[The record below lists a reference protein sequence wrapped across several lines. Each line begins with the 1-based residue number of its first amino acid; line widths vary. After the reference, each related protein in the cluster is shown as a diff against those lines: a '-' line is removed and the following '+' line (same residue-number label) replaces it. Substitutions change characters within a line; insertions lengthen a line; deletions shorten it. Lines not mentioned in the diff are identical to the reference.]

1 MAALF
6 VVYCVSVSAITAPK
20 PIPSMPFPQCRSPKA
35 VSPKRASNLGGVF
48 CAFPAMSM
56 AGKRCA
62 NCWSTMCHCQSSLLQ
77 LPAAGLQC
85 HRRRYRGVCQPK
97 SALCHLPK
105 VIVAASESHC
115 GTFRKPYTTRQSA
128 LCFFRK
134 TCAKT
139 FGERCALQGF
149 PAGVVSP
156 NAAKLASLVNDVP
169 CRAF

>member
-1 MAALF
+1 MAAFF

-105 VIVAASESHC
+105 VIVAPLGSPIPHA
-115 GTFRKPYTTRQSA
+115 RV
-128 LCFFRK
+128 LCDS
-134 TCAKT
+134 
-139 FGERCALQGF
+139 FG
-149 PAGVVSP
+149 
-156 NAAKLASLVNDVP
+156 SLVPKRLVSDLP
-169 CRAF
+169 CRAFQRGWFHQTRQNWRVW